1 MSLTPS
7 GHGDA
12 AIPLVTVA
20 MPVFN
25 AGRHLKLAV
34 LSIVAQTFRDW
45 ELLVID
51 DGSTDNALQDI
62 ASIQDS
68 RIRVLRDGSN
78 RGLAARLNE
87 VIDLAR
93 GKYFARMDQ
102 DDVAY
107 PERFER
113 QLRLLQDDP
122 RIDLTAVRAIT
133 ISDENEI
140 VGLLPCPLT
149 HEAICARPWQG
160 FGFPH
165 PIWMG
170 TTAWFRKYRY
180 TVPGPFFC
188 EDQELLLRSYRQS
201 RFFAVDEVLFAY
213 RLRKTSSLRK
223 VLKTRWTL
231 TRLQF
236 SHFIRS
242 AQPHLAA
249 LSLGALLAL
258 VTCDLWRAI
267 RQLQKLPQYTTG
279 AVDARLVR
287 TWAAVLA
294 LLIELGR
301 KR

>member
-12 AIPLVTVA
+12 AVPLVTVA

-87 VIDLAR
+87 AIDLAR
-93 GKYFARMDQ
+93 GRYFARMDQ
-102 DDVAY
+102 DDVAF

-113 QLRLLQDDP
+113 QLKLLQDDP

-160 FGFPH
+160 FGLPH
-165 PIWMG
+165 PVWMG

-180 TVPGPFFC
+180 AIPGPFFC

-201 RFFAVDEVLFAY
+201 RFCAVDEVLFAY
-213 RLRKTSSLRK
+213 RLRKTSSFRK
-223 VLKTRWTL
+223 VLKTRLTL

-279 AVDARLVR
+279 VVEARLVN
-287 TWAAVLA
+287 TWNAVLA
-294 LLIELGR
+294 ELGR